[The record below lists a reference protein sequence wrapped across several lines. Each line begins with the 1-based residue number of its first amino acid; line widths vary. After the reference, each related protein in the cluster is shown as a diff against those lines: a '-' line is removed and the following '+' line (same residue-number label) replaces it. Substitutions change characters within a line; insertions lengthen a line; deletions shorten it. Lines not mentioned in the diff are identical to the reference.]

1 MAFENWYEPY
11 KRLVGYVTLPNADE
25 LLRKVLYYLI
35 DMPTPTH
42 QPFTDNRCPRT
53 RISKYLY
60 NDAQRP
66 LDQPIPTV
74 QQKLSLFF
82 DPEKPADAPSDKGYR
97 IFPQIA
103 ITEAQENA
111 QTRLYAFM
119 GFVDATNDFQ
129 SDISLC
135 FRILCNTS
143 YDTNTKDSAMSRSW
157 AIAQAIVEAL
167 SGVNIDG
174 VGTFYFNRK
183 KNAECAIRYITDDQH
198 NVGYQL
204 VMGLTIM
211 GDKRDNTPDTDV
223 MYDTV
228 VVPF

>member
-119 GFVDATNDFQ
+119 GFVDATNDFT

-143 YDTNTKDSAMSRSW
+143 YDTNTKDSALSRSW

-183 KNAECAIRYITDDQH
+183 KNSECAIRYFTDDQH

-228 VVPF
+228 VVP

>member
-11 KRLVGYVTLPNADE
+11 NRLVGYVTLPNADK
-25 LLRKVLYYLI
+25 LLQKVLYYLI

-60 NDAQRP
+60 NDGQRP

-82 DPEKPADAPSDKGYR
+82 DPEKPADVPSDKGYR

-129 SDISLC
+129 SDISIC

-143 YDTNTKDSAMSRSW
+143 YDTNTKDSALSRSW
-157 AIAQAIVEAL
+157 GIVQAIVEAL
-167 SGVNIDG
+167 SGVNIEG
-174 VGTFYFNRK
+174 VGTFYFNRR
-183 KNAECAIRYITDDQH
+183 KNAECAVRYITDDQH

-204 VMGLTIM
+204 VMGVSVM
-211 GDKRDNTPDTDV
+211 GEKK
-223 MYDTV
+223 
-228 VVPF
+228 

>member
-11 KRLVGYVTLPNADE
+11 NRIVGYVTLPDADE

-35 DMPTPTH
+35 DMPTGTH

-53 RISKYLY
+53 RIAKYLY
-60 NDAQRP
+60 YDCSRP
-66 LDQPIPTV
+66 LDQPTPTP

-82 DPEKPADAPSDKGYR
+82 KPENPADPPTEKGYR

-119 GFVDATNDFQ
+119 GFVDATDDFR
-129 SDISLC
+129 SDISIC

-143 YDTNTKDSAMSRSW
+143 YDSNTKDAALSRSW
-157 AIAQAIVEAL
+157 AIAQAIVESL
-167 SGVNIDG
+167 SGVNMLG
-174 VGTFYFNRK
+174 VGTFYFNRR

-198 NVGYQL
+198 NVGCQL
-204 VMGLTIM
+204 VIGLTVM
-211 GDKRDNTPDTDV
+211 GDKTENTPDTDTLITN
-223 MYDTV
+223 TV
-228 VVPF
+228 VLP

>member
-119 GFVDATNDFQ
+119 GFVDATNDFT

-143 YDTNTKDSAMSRSW
+143 YDTNTKDSALSRSW
-157 AIAQAIVEAL
+157 AIVQAIVEAL

-174 VGTFYFNRK
+174 VGTFYFNRR
-183 KNAECAIRYITDDQH
+183 KNTECAIRYITDDQH

-228 VVPF
+228 VIP

>member
-1 MAFENWYEPY
+1 
-11 KRLVGYVTLPNADE
+11 
-25 LLRKVLYYLI
+25 
-35 DMPTPTH
+35 MPTPTH

-119 GFVDATNDFQ
+119 GFVDATNDFT

-143 YDTNTKDSAMSRSW
+143 YDTNTKDSALSRSW

-183 KNAECAIRYITDDQH
+183 KNSECAIRYITDDQH

-228 VVPF
+228 VVP

>member
-11 KRLVGYVTLPNADE
+11 NRLVGYVTLPNADE

-60 NDAQRP
+60 NDGQRP
-66 LDQPIPTV
+66 LDKPIPTV

-119 GFVDATNDFQ
+119 GFVDATNDFT

-143 YDTNTKDSAMSRSW
+143 YDTNTKDSALSRSW
-157 AIAQAIVEAL
+157 GIAQAIVEAL
-167 SGVNIDG
+167 SGVNIEG
-174 VGTFYFNRK
+174 VGTFYFNRR

-228 VVPF
+228 VVP

>member
-1 MAFENWYEPY
+1 MAFKNWYEPY

-119 GFVDATNDFQ
+119 GFVDATNDFT

-143 YDTNTKDSAMSRSW
+143 YDSNTKDSALSRSW
-157 AIAQAIVEAL
+157 GIVQAIVEAL

-174 VGTFYFNRK
+174 VGAFYFNRK

-211 GDKRDNTPDTDV
+211 GDKRDNTPDTDI

-228 VVPF
+228 VIP

>member
-11 KRLVGYVTLPNADE
+11 NRLVGYVTLPKSE
-25 LLRKVLYYLI
+25 EILRKVLFYLI

-42 QPFTDNRCPRT
+42 TPFTDNRCPRT

-60 NDAQRP
+60 HDCSRP
-66 LDQPIPTV
+66 LDQDIPTP

-82 DPEKPADAPSDKGYR
+82 DPEKPADSPTEKGYR

-103 ITEAQENA
+103 IAEAQENA

-129 SDISLC
+129 SDISIC
-135 FRILCNTS
+135 FRIICNTS
-143 YDTNTKDSAMSRSW
+143 YDSNTKDSALSRSW
-157 AIAQAIVEAL
+157 GIVQAIVEAL
-167 SGVNIDG
+167 SGVNIEG
-174 VGTFYFNRK
+174 VGTFYFNRR
-183 KNAECAIRYITDDQH
+183 KNAECAVRYITDDQH

-204 VMGLTIM
+204 VMGVSVM
-211 GDKRDNTPDTDV
+211 GDKKENTPDTDV
-223 MYDTV
+223 MFNTV
-228 VVPF
+228 LVP

>member
-119 GFVDATNDFQ
+119 GFVDATNDFT

-143 YDTNTKDSAMSRSW
+143 YDTNTKDSALSRSW

-183 KNAECAIRYITDDQH
+183 KNSECAIRYITDDQH

-228 VVPF
+228 VVP

>member
-11 KRLVGYVTLPNADE
+11 NRLVGYVTLPNSDE
-25 LLRKVLYYLI
+25 LLRKVLHYLI
-35 DMPTPTH
+35 DMPTATH

-60 NDAQRP
+60 YDESRP
-66 LDQPIPTV
+66 LDKPIPTV
-74 QQKLSLFF
+74 QQKLSMFF
-82 DPEKPADAPSDKGYR
+82 DPEKPADPSNSKGYR
-97 IFPQIA
+97 IFSQIA

-119 GFVDATNDFQ
+119 GFVDATNDYQ

-135 FRILCNTS
+135 FRVFCNTS
-143 YDTNTKDSAMSRSW
+143 YDSNTKDSALSRSW
-157 AIAQAIVEAL
+157 AITQAIVEAL
-167 SGVNIDG
+167 SGVSIDG
-174 VGTFYFNRK
+174 VGTFYFNRR

-204 VMGLTIM
+204 VIGLSIM
-211 GDKRDNTPDTDV
+211 GDKKENTPDTDV
-223 MYDTV
+223 MYNTV
-228 VVPF
+228 VIP

>member
-1 MAFENWYEPY
+1 MAFKNWYEPY

-60 NDAQRP
+60 NDGQRP

-119 GFVDATNDFQ
+119 GFVDATNDFT

-143 YDTNTKDSAMSRSW
+143 YDSNTKDSALSRSW
-157 AIAQAIVEAL
+157 GIAQAIVEAL
-167 SGVNIDG
+167 SGVNIEG
-174 VGTFYFNRK
+174 VGTFYFNRR

-228 VVPF
+228 VVP

>member
-1 MAFENWYEPY
+1 MAFKNWYEPY

-60 NDAQRP
+60 NDGQRP
-66 LDQPIPTV
+66 LDKPIPTV

-119 GFVDATNDFQ
+119 GFVDATNDFT

-143 YDTNTKDSAMSRSW
+143 YDSNTKDSALSRSW
-157 AIAQAIVEAL
+157 GIAQAIVEAL
-167 SGVNIDG
+167 SGVNIEG
-174 VGTFYFNRK
+174 VGTFYFNRR

-228 VVPF
+228 VIP

>member
-60 NDAQRP
+60 NDGQRP

-119 GFVDATNDFQ
+119 GFVDATNDFT

-143 YDTNTKDSAMSRSW
+143 YDTNTKDSALSRSW
-157 AIAQAIVEAL
+157 GITQAIVEAL
-167 SGVNIDG
+167 SGVNIEG
-174 VGTFYFNRK
+174 VGTFYFNRR

-228 VVPF
+228 VIP

>member
-11 KRLVGYVTLPNADE
+11 KRIVGYVTLPNSDK
-25 LLRKVLYYLI
+25 LLEKVLYYLI

-53 RISKYLY
+53 RISKYLFY
-60 NDAQRP
+60 DCSRP

-82 DPEKPADAPSDKGYR
+82 DPEKPADPQTSKGYR

-103 ITEAQENA
+103 IAEAQDNA

-119 GFVDATNDFQ
+119 GFVDPTNDFQ

-135 FRILCNTS
+135 FRVLCNTS
-143 YDTNTKDSAMSRSW
+143 YDTNTKEPAKSRSW
-157 AIAQAIVEAL
+157 AIVQAIVESL

-174 VGTFYFNRK
+174 VGTFYFNRR
-183 KNAECAIRYITDDQH
+183 KNTECAIRYITDDQH

-204 VMGLTIM
+204 VIGLTVV
-211 GDKRDNTPDTDV
+211 GDKKENTPNTDV
-223 MYDTV
+223 DVQDTTV
-228 VVPF
+228 IS

>member
-11 KRLVGYVTLPNADE
+11 NRLVGYVTLPNADE
-25 LLRKVLYYLI
+25 ILRKVLYYLI
-35 DMPTPTH
+35 DMPTATH

-60 NDAQRP
+60 HDCSRP

-82 DPEKPADAPSDKGYR
+82 DPEKPADPQNEKGYR

-119 GFVDATNDFQ
+119 GFVDATNDYQ

-143 YDTNTKDSAMSRSW
+143 YDTNTKDSALSRSW
-157 AIAQAIVEAL
+157 GIAQAIVEAL

-174 VGTFYFNRK
+174 VGTFYFNRR

-198 NVGYQL
+198 NVGCQL
-204 VMGLTIM
+204 VIGLTVM
-211 GDKRDNTPDTDV
+211 GDKKVNTPNTDV
-223 MYDTV
+223 MYNTV
-228 VVPF
+228 VI

>member
-1 MAFENWYEPY
+1 MAFKNWYEPY

-60 NDAQRP
+60 NDGQRP

-119 GFVDATNDFQ
+119 GFVDATNDFT

-143 YDTNTKDSAMSRSW
+143 YDSNTKDSALSRSW
-157 AIAQAIVEAL
+157 GIVQAIVEAL

-174 VGTFYFNRK
+174 VGAFYFNRK

-211 GDKRDNTPDTDV
+211 RDKRDNTPDTDI

-228 VVPF
+228 VIP

>member
-11 KRLVGYVTLPNADE
+11 NRIVGYVTLPNADE

-42 QPFTDNRCPRT
+42 QPFTDNRCART

-60 NDAQRP
+60 HDCSRP

-82 DPEKPADAPSDKGYR
+82 DPEKPADPQNEKGYR

-129 SDISLC
+129 SDVSLC

-157 AIAQAIVEAL
+157 AIVQAIVESL
-167 SGVNIDG
+167 SGANIDG
-174 VGTFYFNRK
+174 VGTFYFNRR

-211 GDKRDNTPDTDV
+211 GDKKENTPNTDV
-223 MYDTV
+223 MVQDTV
-228 VVPF
+228 VIP

>member
-1 MAFENWYEPY
+1 MAFKNWYEPY

-119 GFVDATNDFQ
+119 GFVDATNDFT

-143 YDTNTKDSAMSRSW
+143 YDSNTKDSALSRSW
-157 AIAQAIVEAL
+157 GIAQAIVEAL
-167 SGVNIDG
+167 SGVNIEG
-174 VGTFYFNRK
+174 VGTFYFNRR

-204 VMGLTIM
+204 VLGLTIM
-211 GDKRDNTPDTDV
+211 GDKLDNTPDTDV

-228 VVPF
+228 VIP

>member
-60 NDAQRP
+60 NDGQRP

-129 SDISLC
+129 SDISVC

-143 YDTNTKDSAMSRSW
+143 YDANTKDSALSRSW

-174 VGTFYFNRK
+174 VGTFYFNRR

-204 VMGLTIM
+204 VVGLTIM
-211 GDKRDNTPDTDV
+211 GDKKDNTPNTDAV
-223 MYDTV
+223 YDSV
-228 VVPF
+228 LVN

>member
-1 MAFENWYEPY
+1 MAFKNWYEPY

-60 NDAQRP
+60 NDGQRP

-119 GFVDATNDFQ
+119 GFVDATNDFT

-143 YDTNTKDSAMSRSW
+143 YDTNTKDSALSRSW
-157 AIAQAIVEAL
+157 GIAQAIVEAL
-167 SGVNIDG
+167 SGVNIEG
-174 VGTFYFNRK
+174 VGTFYFNRR

-228 VVPF
+228 VIP

>member
-1 MAFENWYEPY
+1 MAFKNWYEPY

-60 NDAQRP
+60 NDGQRP

-119 GFVDATNDFQ
+119 GFVDATNDFT

-143 YDTNTKDSAMSRSW
+143 YDSNTKDSALSRSW
-157 AIAQAIVEAL
+157 GIVQAIVEAL

-174 VGTFYFNRK
+174 VGAFYFNRK

-228 VVPF
+228 VVP

>member
-1 MAFENWYEPY
+1 MAFKNWYEPY

-60 NDAQRP
+60 NDGQRP

-119 GFVDATNDFQ
+119 GFVDATNDFT

-143 YDTNTKDSAMSRSW
+143 YDTNTKDSALSRSW
-157 AIAQAIVEAL
+157 GITQAIVEAL
-167 SGVNIDG
+167 SGVNIEG
-174 VGTFYFNRK
+174 VGTFYFNRR

-228 VVPF
+228 VIP

>member
-1 MAFENWYEPY
+1 
-11 KRLVGYVTLPNADE
+11 
-25 LLRKVLYYLI
+25 
-35 DMPTPTH
+35 MPTPTH

-119 GFVDATNDFQ
+119 GFVDATNDFT

-143 YDTNTKDSAMSRSW
+143 YDTNTKDSALSRSW

-174 VGTFYFNRK
+174 VGTFYFNRR

-228 VVPF
+228 VVP

>member
-1 MAFENWYEPY
+1 MAFKNWYEPY

-60 NDAQRP
+60 NDGQRP
-66 LDQPIPTV
+66 LDKPIPTV

-119 GFVDATNDFQ
+119 GFVDATNDFT

-143 YDTNTKDSAMSRSW
+143 YDTNTKDSALSRSW
-157 AIAQAIVEAL
+157 GIAQAIVEAL
-167 SGVNIDG
+167 SGVNVEG
-174 VGTFYFNRK
+174 VGTFYFNRR

-204 VMGLTIM
+204 VLGLTIM
-211 GDKRDNTPDTDV
+211 GDKLDNTPDTDV

-228 VVPF
+228 VVP

>member
-129 SDISLC
+129 SDISIC

-143 YDTNTKDSAMSRSW
+143 YDSNTKDSALSRSW
-157 AIAQAIVEAL
+157 GIVQAIVEAL

-174 VGTFYFNRK
+174 VGTFYFNRR

-204 VMGLTIM
+204 VMGVSVM
-211 GDKRDNTPDTDV
+211 GDKKENTPDTDV
-223 MYDTV
+223 MFNTV
-228 VVPF
+228 LVP

>member
-119 GFVDATNDFQ
+119 GFVDATNDFT

-143 YDTNTKDSAMSRSW
+143 YDSNTKDSALSRSW
-157 AIAQAIVEAL
+157 GIVQAIVEAL

-174 VGTFYFNRK
+174 VGAFYFNRK

-228 VVPF
+228 VVP

>member
-1 MAFENWYEPY
+1 MAFKNWYEPY

-60 NDAQRP
+60 NDGQRP
-66 LDQPIPTV
+66 LDKPIPTV

-119 GFVDATNDFQ
+119 GFVDATNDFT

-143 YDTNTKDSAMSRSW
+143 YDTNTKDSALSRSW
-157 AIAQAIVEAL
+157 GIAQAIVEAL
-167 SGVNIDG
+167 SGVNIEG
-174 VGTFYFNRK
+174 VGTFYFNRR

-204 VMGLTIM
+204 VLGLTIM
-211 GDKRDNTPDTDV
+211 GDKLDNTPDTDV

-228 VVPF
+228 VVP

>member
-1 MAFENWYEPY
+1 MAFKNWYEPY

-60 NDAQRP
+60 NDGQRP

-119 GFVDATNDFQ
+119 GFVDATNDFT

-143 YDTNTKDSAMSRSW
+143 YDSNTKDSALSRSW
-157 AIAQAIVEAL
+157 GIVQAIVEAL

-174 VGTFYFNRK
+174 VGAFYFNRK

-211 GDKRDNTPDTDV
+211 GDKRDNTPDTDI

-228 VVPF
+228 VIP

>member
-11 KRLVGYVTLPNADE
+11 NRLVGYVTLPNADE
-25 LLRKVLYYLI
+25 ILRKVLYYLI
-35 DMPTPTH
+35 DMPTATH

-60 NDAQRP
+60 YDGQRP

-74 QQKLSLFF
+74 EQKLSLFF
-82 DPEKPADAPSDKGYR
+82 DPEKPDDSPSDKGYR

-119 GFVDATNDFQ
+119 GFVDATNDYQ

-143 YDTNTKDSAMSRSW
+143 YDSNTKDTAMSRSW
-157 AIAQAIVEAL
+157 AIAQAIVESL

-174 VGTFYFNRK
+174 VGTFYFNRR

-204 VMGLTIM
+204 VIGLTVM
-211 GDKRDNTPDTDV
+211 GDKKVNTPNTDV
-223 MYDTV
+223 MYNTV
-228 VVPF
+228 VI

>member
-35 DMPTPTH
+35 DMPTPMH

-228 VVPF
+228 VVP